1 MKRITFWRDKMKD
14 RDRKS
19 LINNIKLGNCIPV
32 LGPDIAIDKVGDKFK
47 SLTEILSN
55 KLAEEN

>member
-1 MKRITFWRDKMKD
+1 MKD
-14 RDRKS
+14 RDWKS

-32 LGPDIAIDKVGDKFK
+32 LGPDIATDKVEDKFK

-55 KLAEEN
+55 KLTEEN